1 MYTVMSHKKGFG
13 KHGKATFTIK
23 KNKEKLAHLGNF
35 LGLKVLIISQRGL

>member
-23 KNKEKLAHLGNF
+23 NKEKLAHLGNF
-35 LGLKVLIISQRGL
+35 WG